1 MIEKVE
7 KNWLEWG
14 VFGVSLVLVLGTLA
28 YLVYEATTMGNQ
40 PPIIEAQLGAPQPQQ
55 QAGGFAV
62 PVTLINRGD
71 QTAAGVMVEVTLEGD
86 SGAAA
91 ETERSEFSI
100 PFLPRGATREG
111 RVSFRTDPRLGRLQ
125 ARVLGYEKP

>member
-1 MIEKVE
+1 MSEKVK

-28 YLVYEATTMGNQ
+28 YLVYDATTMGDQ
-40 PPIIEAQLGAPQPQQ
+40 PPLIEAQLGAPQQ
-55 QAGGFAV
+55 QAGEFAV

-71 QTAAGVMVEVTLEGD
+71 QTAAGVMVEVTLEGND
-86 SGAAA
+86 AT
-91 ETERSEFSI
+91 TEIERGEFSV

-111 RVSFRTDPRLGRLQ
+111 RVSFRTDPRTGQLK
-125 ARVLGYEKP
+125 ARVLGYEQP

>member
-1 MIEKVE
+1 MSEKVE

-28 YLVYEATTMGNQ
+28 YLVYEATTLGDQ
-40 PPIIEAQLGAPQPQQ
+40 PPIIEAQLGAPQQ
-55 QAGGFAV
+55 QAGEFAV

-71 QTAAGVMVEVTLEGD
+71 QTAAGVMVEVTLE
-86 SGAAA
+86 SNGAGA
-91 ETERSEFSI
+91 EIERGEFSV

-111 RVSFRTDPRLGRLQ
+111 RVSFRTDPRAGQLK
-125 ARVLGYEKP
+125 ARVLGYEQP

>member
-1 MIEKVE
+1 MSEKVE

-28 YLVYEATTMGNQ
+28 YLVYEATTLGDQ
-40 PPIIEAQLGAPQPQQ
+40 PPIIEAQLGAPQQ
-55 QAGGFAV
+55 QAGEFAV

-71 QTAAGVMVEVTLEGD
+71 QTAAGVMVEVTLEGNGG
-86 SGAAA
+86 GAAA